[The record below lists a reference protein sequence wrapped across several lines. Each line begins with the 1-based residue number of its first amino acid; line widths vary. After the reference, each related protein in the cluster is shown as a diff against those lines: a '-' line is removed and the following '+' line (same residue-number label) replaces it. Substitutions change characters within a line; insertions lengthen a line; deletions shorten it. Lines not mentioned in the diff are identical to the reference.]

1 MDAEVRFRALFRTA
15 YPALIRFARHR
26 GLNESGADDL
36 VAGTL
41 EIAWRRLE
49 EVPADNPLPWL
60 YGVARNIWRNQLR
73 SETRQ
78 NLLVLKLPTSEVQ
91 AGPDISPTLD
101 AVALRKSLGELNEDD
116 QEILRLVAWDGLSPS
131 EAAQVLGCSQVAA
144 RTRLHRARNRL
155 ALELGLDPR
164 SHASMHTEQKAE
176 RRAEQNVETE
186 VCDD

>member
-1 MDAEVRFRALFRTA
+1 MDAEVRFRVLFQTA

-26 GLNESGADDL
+26 GLNQSGADDL

-41 EIAWRRLE
+41 EVAWRRLE
-49 EVPADNPLPWL
+49 EVPPDNPLPWL

-73 SETRQ
+73 SDSRQ

-91 AGPDISPTLD
+91 AGPDTPSTVD
-101 AVALRKSLGELNEDD
+101 AAALLKSLRQLNEDD

-155 ALELGLDPR
+155 ASELGLDPR
-164 SHASMHTEQKAE
+164 SNRSMS
-176 RRAEQNVETE
+176 AEQEGEKNIETE
-186 VCDD
+186 ACDD